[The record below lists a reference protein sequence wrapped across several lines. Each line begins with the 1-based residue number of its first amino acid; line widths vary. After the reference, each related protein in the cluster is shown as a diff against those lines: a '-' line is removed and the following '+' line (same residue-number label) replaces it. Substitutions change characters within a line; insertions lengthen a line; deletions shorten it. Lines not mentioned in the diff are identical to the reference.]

1 VLAFETRP
9 HVLSQNLSI
18 EPASPSWWVPLLLA
32 APAFIPLL
40 NSLVVA
46 HLTGQVATGFIH
58 HDQPSYVAT
67 ARDYF
72 DDGFH
77 LLAGNRYASYDT
89 PRIYFQPHL
98 FLLGCLLQLRLDPGL
113 TWAIASMAG
122 VLFAAFV
129 AVRFYQEV
137 VGWRGPAEKL
147 GLLCF
152 FWGGGI
158 FVFIGLVHATIV
170 GRFNAFTIL
179 QFDPGTGW
187 WMLNF
192 GRNLVYGPTE
202 AYYHAVFLLCMLCL
216 FLRRYA
222 AAIAFAVLLSVSH
235 PFTGLEIGVIVAG
248 YFILERLC
256 GDRSVKPIH
265 ISISIAL
272 PCLHVGYY
280 LLFLNQFAD
289 HRALFGQW
297 QQLGVMRNWIYPA
310 STFVPAL
317 FLVGLFAL
325 ARLWRWPGAG
335 QVFEDRRNRLFIV
348 GFLVVFG
355 FTQHYRVMDPIQPI
369 HFAHGYDWISL
380 FFLGAPLLVTVLR
393 WLLRIQARWLRV
405 LALSALVG
413 LFLSDNLL
421 WFATFI
427 KPNVSQAFIIGH
439 EQKDLLKWLG
449 ARAVP
454 REMVVTAD
462 PSLAYLVGTYTR
474 IRSWAGFPADTP
486 HFEARMLEC
495 QQAFQNGVILPVWQD
510 MHVFYIQRTSEDSNW
525 TPPAGANQVFHN
537 AKYNIWEQPGKG
549 ALDAIHEH
557 PLGH

>member
-1 VLAFETRP
+1 VSPVTPP
-9 HVLSQNLSI
+9 HELSTVSPYS
-18 EPASPSWWVPLLLA
+18 EPVSASPPWWVPLLLA

-46 HLTGQVATGFIH
+46 HSRGQIATGFIQ

-72 DDGFH
+72 DQGFH
-77 LLAGNRYASYDT
+77 LLSSNRYADYDT

-98 FLLGCLLQLRLDPGL
+98 FLLGCFLQLGLDPGL
-113 TWAIASMAG
+113 TWSIASIIG

-129 AVRFYQEV
+129 AVRFYREV
-137 VGWRGPAEKL
+137 VGWHSAAEKL
-147 GLLCF
+147 GLVCF
-152 FWGGGI
+152 FWGGG
-158 FVFIGLVHATIV
+158 VFALVGLVYGTIV

-179 QFDPGTGW
+179 HFDPGIGW

-216 FLRRYA
+216 LLRRYA

-256 GDRSVKPIH
+256 GDRSVKPVH
-265 ISISIAL
+265 IAVSIAL

-280 LLFLNQFAD
+280 LLFLNRFPD
-289 HRALFGQW
+289 HLLLFGQW
-297 QQLGVMRNWIYPA
+297 QQLGVVRNWLYPA
-310 STFVPAL
+310 SVFLPAL
-317 FLVGLFAL
+317 CLVGLFAL
-325 ARLWRWPGAG
+325 ARLWRWPGVG
-335 QVFEDRRNRLFIV
+335 RVIRDRRSRLFLLA
-348 GFLVVFG
+348 FLVIFG

-369 HFAHGYDWISL
+369 HFAHGYDWIAL
-380 FFLGAPLLVTVLR
+380 FFLGAPVLVGVLG

-405 LALSALVG
+405 LALCALVG
-413 LFLSDNLL
+413 LFLSDNLF
-421 WFATFI
+421 WFTSFI
-427 KPNVSQAFIIGH
+427 KPNVSQAMILGH

-449 ARAVP
+449 VRAVP

-462 PSLAYLVGTYTR
+462 PTVAYLVDTYTR
-474 IRSWAGFPADTP
+474 VRSWAGFPASTP
-486 HFEARMLEC
+486 DFQARMLEC
-495 QQAFQNGVILPVWQD
+495 QQALQNGVILPAWQS
-510 MHVFYIQRTSEDSNW
+510 MHVFYIQRRREDPNW
-525 TPPAGANQVFHN
+525 KPPRNAIEIFHN
-537 AKYNIWEQPGKG
+537 AKYNIWEDPGSG
-549 ALDAIHEH
+549 ASDVIHRQ
-557 PLGH
+557 